1 MINSR
6 SFVIGSELLLLGR
19 IGKITRHTFL
29 SACRRRNTSHSSGIP
44 FDHLLSFAGWKEVTK
59 EHYGAVADASVD
71 KGFERGWLPE
81 VLRSEAVDIRE
92 FHNLDTN
99 HGGATFRYPANL

>member
-1 MINSR
+1 VHRIQVAS
-6 SFVIGSELLLLGR
+6 LL
-19 IGKITRHTFL
+19 II
-29 SACRRRNTSHSSGIP
+29 
-44 FDHLLSFAGWKEVTK
+44 LLSFTECKEDTK
-59 EHYGAVADASVD
+59 AHYAAAADASAD
-71 KGFERGWLPE
+71 RPFERGWVPE